1 MFSFVLVAALLCSA
15 AVDATLCVGDS
26 QCGCLCVADL
36 CTASNASPSSFAC
49 TAMGAAAAAANC
61 TTACNESLYRTK
73 PYAVVWIRPSASGT
87 AVENIASK
95 RSVSFTAYGGHKA
108 IIDRTDSSLTFDG
121 NWHVSTPLKENNVN
135 LGDDFALMFWLKTTM
150 VGVARSS
157 KAGEP
162 TNVWYQ
168 FPYIVHA
175 DASGEANDFGVTL
188 NGGKVM
194 FGVRTPQWNV
204 LSSTTVNDGL
214 WHHVAIRFAA
224 KQMQLFVDGKLQGA
238 VTTAVVGPLSSA
250 PAAIF
255 GRGVLVDD
263 RSLNGSLSQI
273 VFFVSQAVDARTIAA
288 LAAQPRLTMSLQLG
302 FCSASAP
309 TQLCELSNATA
320 APTTVAPTSTVAGA
334 DEIGCPP
341 LFFGTEVKRA
351 GGVECSISGVKFRID
366 CGSKSAPAAT
376 LPSAADKF
384 VLVTTVGFG
393 VTRCPAFG
401 LKLDIEYELFLSST
415 TVATLR
421 NAKIDVPSGVQVFT
435 HTTTLEGRDVEIP
448 IWPSSGIAEISLP
461 LQSKPNR
468 FGLAAVVKDLRF
480 VGASLTTSYV
490 LRVCNGKPDCIDIAM
505 APDTTF
511 GDRRICCVPK
521 PLLCAPAEVQMCA
534 AQRVEALRTMGKSV
548 DPDLLAE
555 SGLQPLPGES
565 TIRVSSSAPLVTATL
580 LHLALAV
587 CV

>member
-95 RSVSFTAYGGHKA
+95 RSVSLTAYGGHKA

-204 LSSTTVNDGL
+204 LSSTAVNDGL

-238 VTTAVVGPLSSA
+238 VTTAVVGPA
-250 PAAIF
+250 KF
-255 GRGVLVDD
+255 GPSRDLWSWRAGR
-263 RSLNGSLSQI
+263 RSL
-273 VFFVSQAVDARTIAA
+273 
-288 LAAQPRLTMSLQLG
+288 
-302 FCSASAP
+302 
-309 TQLCELSNATA
+309 
-320 APTTVAPTSTVAGA
+320 
-334 DEIGCPP
+334 
-341 LFFGTEVKRA
+341 
-351 GGVECSISGVKFRID
+351 VE
-366 CGSKSAPAAT
+366 
-376 LPSAADKF
+376 
-384 VLVTTVGFG
+384 
-393 VTRCPAFG
+393 
-401 LKLDIEYELFLSST
+401 
-415 TVATLR
+415 
-421 NAKIDVPSGVQVFT
+421 
-435 HTTTLEGRDVEIP
+435 
-448 IWPSSGIAEISLP
+448 W
-461 LQSKPNR
+461 
-468 FGLAAVVKDLRF
+468 
-480 VGASLTTSYV
+480 
-490 LRVCNGKPDCIDIAM
+490 
-505 APDTTF
+505 
-511 GDRRICCVPK
+511 
-521 PLLCAPAEVQMCA
+521 
-534 AQRVEALRTMGKSV
+534 
-548 DPDLLAE
+548 
-555 SGLQPLPGES
+555 
-565 TIRVSSSAPLVTATL
+565 
-580 LHLALAV
+580 LALADRLLRLASGRRADDRCAGSSTATDNV
-587 CV
+587 AATRLLLSECTHTVMRAIERDCRPYHCRANVDCGRRRRDRVSATLFRHRSEARWRS